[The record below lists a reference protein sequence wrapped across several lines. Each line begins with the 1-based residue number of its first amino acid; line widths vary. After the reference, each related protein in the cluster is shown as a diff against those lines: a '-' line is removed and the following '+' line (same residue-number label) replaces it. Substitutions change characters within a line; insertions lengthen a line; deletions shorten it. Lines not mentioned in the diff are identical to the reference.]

1 MALGGT
7 LVILGSTVTQLFM
20 VAGTPPTFTAV
31 LFGGTGVTAPI
42 TISGLTAA
50 QATVAAAALSAQST
64 CTITIT

>member
-7 LVILGSTVTQLFM
+7 LVILGSTITQLYM
-20 VAGTPPTFTAV
+20 IPGTPPTFTAI
-31 LFGGTGVTAPI
+31 LFGGPGITAPI

-50 QATVAAAALSAQST
+50 QATVVAAALAAQST